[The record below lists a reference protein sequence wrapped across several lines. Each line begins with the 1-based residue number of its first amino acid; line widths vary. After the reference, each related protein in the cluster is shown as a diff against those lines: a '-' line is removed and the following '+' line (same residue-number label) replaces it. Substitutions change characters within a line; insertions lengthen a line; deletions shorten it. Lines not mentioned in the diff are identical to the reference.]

1 MPSRREKPKHGFS
14 SFNCPRCGALAAQA
28 FDNLSTYKGNGVNAV
43 ADPAVRHWDGSTW
56 RQTEQG
62 WSRSVCFACKKSALW
77 VAQKLVFPNPDGKG
91 DTAAPER
98 GEDLP
103 PIVAELY
110 DEAVAVLPHSR
121 RAAAAL
127 CRAAMEQLAKSL
139 TTDLPS
145 GVKLDGRL
153 VALSKTVST
162 ATLQALNIVRH
173 VGNTALH
180 GEKDG
185 DESAVMY
192 LDEDDSSIAE
202 VFFLAINALADEM
215 ITQPRR
221 IQDLYET
228 LPETMR
234 SSFEAKTAAQ

>member
-1 MPSRREKPKHGFS
+1 MPTNNSFPIHGEG
-14 SFNCPRCGALAAQA
+14 SFNCPRCGALAGQEFGELYAETEHGQM
-28 FDNLSTYKGNGVNAV
+28 GVSDRTFVPEDVPWAP
-43 ADPAVRHWDGSTW
+43 DT
-56 RQTEQG
+56 T
-62 WSRSVCFACKKSALW
+62 WSRSFCFACKESSLW
-77 VAQKLVFPNPDGKG
+77 IGPQLVFPDPSSATERKV
-91 DTAAPER
+91 PER
-98 GEDLP
+98 SEDLP
-103 PIVAELY
+103 ASAAKLY

-127 CRAAMEQLAKSL
+127 CRAAMEQLAKHL
-139 TTDLPS
+139 TPELPS

-192 LDEDDSSIAE
+192 LNEDDSAIAE
-202 VFFLAINALADEM
+202 VFFLAINALADEK

-221 IQDLYET
+221 IQNLYET
-228 LPETMR
+228 LPETIR
-234 SSFEAKTAAQ
+234 NSFEAKTAVQ

>member
-1 MPSRREKPKHGFS
+1 MPSRQQKPKHGYS
-14 SFNCPRCGALAAQA
+14 SFNCPRCGALAAQT
-28 FDNLSTYKGNGVNAV
+28 FHPLNYQNGNSFLSV
-43 ADPAVRHWDGSTW
+43 ADPSFRHWNGTNWEEIDPV
-56 RQTEQG
+56 
-62 WSRSVCFACKKSALW
+62 WSRSLCFACKKSALW
-77 VAQKLVFPNPDGKG
+77 TGQKLVFPDPALDE
-91 DTAAPER
+91 AESAPKR
-98 GEDLP
+98 SEDLS
-103 PIVAELY
+103 PIVATLY

-127 CRAAMEQLAKSL
+127 CRAAMEQLAKQL
-139 TTDLPS
+139 TPELPP

-202 VFFLAINALADEM
+202 VFFLAINALADEK

-228 LPETMR
+228 LPETTR
-234 SSFEAKTAAQ
+234 NSFEAKTAAQ

>member
-1 MPSRREKPKHGFS
+1 MPSRQEKPKHGHS
-14 SFNCPRCGALAAQA
+14 SFNCPRCGALAAQT
-28 FDNLSTYKGNGVNAV
+28 FNELRFQQGNSFSSV
-43 ADPAVRHWDGSTW
+43 ADPTIREWNGSNWDEIDL
-56 RQTEQG
+56 R

-77 VAQKLVFPNPDGKG
+77 TGRKLVFPDPAAAGPDM
-91 DTAAPER
+91 APER
-98 GEDLP
+98 SADLP
-103 PIVAELY
+103 PMVATLY
-110 DEAVAVLPHSR
+110 DEAAAVLPHSR

-127 CRAAMEQLAKSL
+127 CRAAMEQLAKQL
-139 TTDLPS
+139 TSELPPA
-145 GVKLDGRL
+145 VKLDGRL

-185 DESAVMY
+185 DGSAVMY

-202 VFFLAINALADEM
+202 VFFLAINALADEK

-228 LPETMR
+228 LPETIR
-234 SSFEAKTAAQ
+234 NTFEAKTSAQ

>member
-1 MPSRREKPKHGFS
+1 
-14 SFNCPRCGALAAQA
+14 
-28 FDNLSTYKGNGVNAV
+28 
-43 ADPAVRHWDGSTW
+43 
-56 RQTEQG
+56 
-62 WSRSVCFACKKSALW
+62 
-77 VAQKLVFPNPDGKG
+77 
-91 DTAAPER
+91 
-98 GEDLP
+98 
-103 PIVAELY
+103 
-110 DEAVAVLPHSR
+110 
-121 RAAAAL
+121 
-127 CRAAMEQLAKSL
+127 MEQLAKEL
-139 TTDLPS
+139 TPELPQ

-202 VFFLAINALADEM
+202 VFFLAINALADEK

-221 IQDLYET
+221 IQELYET

-234 SSFEAKTAAQ
+234 HSFEAKTAGNGQS